1 MGSGL
6 DWGSTD
12 DCILFCCRSKSVT
25 RVVALLKEF
34 GLDIITNSGRGTL
47 VSSSRPLFQE
57 STNRR
62 SWDDRMPWIS
72 LSVDVWSKIYRRGS
86 LGSNPLRSLSTW
98 LGRTWIRSDARRAG
112 GWEVGYMV
120 GGLKGCL
127 TRCLS
132 NKLWAKRI
140 GDGSGVSFDSIF
152 MQTVVLFRP
161 M

>member
-1 MGSGL
+1 MIGTALACLFWAPIRWRFIGDVATRAGGGVGDCFVCGNWSNGAKGHVIVFIGITIVNNGGIGILCDCMGSGL

-62 SWDDRMPWIS
+62 S
-72 LSVDVWSKIYRRGS
+72 
-86 LGSNPLRSLSTW
+86 
-98 LGRTWIRSDARRAG
+98 
-112 GWEVGYMV
+112 
-120 GGLKGCL
+120 
-127 TRCLS
+127 
-132 NKLWAKRI
+132 
-140 GDGSGVSFDSIF
+140 
-152 MQTVVLFRP
+152 
-161 M
+161 